1 MQVRRLT
8 LAIMTAGACLP
19 TSALAAGDY
28 SPAWWLYSVGQACQ
42 IWADGIKRCLPAA
55 APGAFPAASA
65 FPAPGAFPATAYL
78 PGALPPGLDALMPA
92 QARLQNQAQPQAQA
106 AASPPWPVPALP
118 LTTVRAPSTN
128 PYLVHTPY
136 AVKPAAQ
143 TAATQPAQPM
153 NSAEAP
159 LTPSRANLPALLPTL
174 PRSAAL
180 AQVQPTAPTQKPA
193 SAPALT
199 ATPLTLLSPLSPGS
213 PASTQLTASNAASRP
228 PESPQAVSAGALSA
242 TVQSPNVQSPGAQSP
257 KAPSPGAVATQSVKL
272 EDALTHFEF
281 DKAELTDA
289 GRAALD
295 AWVAGLTPGMR
306 LSITGH
312 ADRLGPSRYN
322 LALSRRRAESVL
334 RHLGDK
340 GMRANDISLHAK
352 GESEPIVSCLGGPTP
367 ETKTCLAANRRVEI
381 KPVM

>member
-42 IWADGIKRCLPAA
+42 IVSDGIRRCLPVA
-55 APGAFPAASA
+55 APAAFPAASA

-78 PGALPPGLDALMPA
+78 PGALPPGLEALMPA
-92 QARLQNQAQPQAQA
+92 PARPQAQA
-106 AASPPWPVPALP
+106 ATSPPWPVPALP
-118 LTTVRAPSTN
+118 LTTPRAPSTN

-136 AVKPAAQ
+136 AAKPAAL
-143 TAATQPAQPM
+143 TAATQPAQPIK
-153 NSAEAP
+153 SAEVP
-159 LTPSRANLPALLPTL
+159 ISPSRATL
-174 PRSAAL
+174 PS
-180 AQVQPTAPTQKPA
+180 VQPRTEALVELQPAAPSQSMA
-193 SAPALT
+193 SAPTL
-199 ATPLTLLSPLSPGS
+199 ATTPLSPEL
-213 PASTQLTASNAASRP
+213 PATTRFALNDTASRL
-228 PESPQAVSAGALSA
+228 PESPQTDSAGPDSASAGAPKVHISSG
-242 TVQSPNVQSPGAQSP
+242 QSPNATTT
-257 KAPSPGAVATQSVKL
+257 GAVTNLAVKL

-281 DKAELTDA
+281 DSAELTDT
-289 GRAALD
+289 GRATLD
-295 AWVAGLTPGMR
+295 AWATHLTPGMR

-312 ADRLGPSRYN
+312 ADRLGPRRYN

-334 RHLGDK
+334 RHLGSK

-352 GESEPIVSCLGGPTP
+352 GESEPIVTCLGGPTP
-367 ETKTCLAANRRVEI
+367 ETKACLAANRRVEI